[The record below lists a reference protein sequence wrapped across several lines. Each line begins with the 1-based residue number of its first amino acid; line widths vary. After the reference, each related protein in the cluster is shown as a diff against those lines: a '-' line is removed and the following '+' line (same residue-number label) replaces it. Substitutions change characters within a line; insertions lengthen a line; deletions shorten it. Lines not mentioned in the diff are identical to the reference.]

1 MKNVFEIASWD
12 EAPYLELDSGAKY
25 SSAKI
30 SKIYSGVMVGTA
42 SLDYLMAYNPSGEAH
57 FTGIEH
63 FEGTIDNKQG
73 TVSILHNGT
82 FADGSVTSTF
92 HIISGS
98 QTGELIGIEGKG
110 SYTTSHSLIVEFEFN
125 YSADQ

>member
-1 MKNVFEIASWD
+1 M
-12 EAPYLELDSGAKY
+12 ELDSGAKY
-25 SSAKI
+25 SKAKI

-42 SLDYLMAYNPSGEAH
+42 KLDYLMAYNQSGGAH

-82 FADGSVTSTF
+82 FADGSVESTF
-92 HIISGS
+92 NIISGS
-98 QTGELIGIEGKG
+98 QTGELIGIEGNG

-125 YSADQ
+125 YSTEK